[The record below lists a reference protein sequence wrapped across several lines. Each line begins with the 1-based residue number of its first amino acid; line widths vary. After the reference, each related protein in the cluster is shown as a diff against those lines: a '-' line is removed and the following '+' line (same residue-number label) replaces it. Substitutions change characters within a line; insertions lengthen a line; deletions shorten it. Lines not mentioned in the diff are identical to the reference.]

1 MPCAHAEPERSR
13 LARNPAAYGFSGIN
27 ATALDCGKDVER
39 PEDPTTNKKLRLV
52 TQRREEL
59 YSNPGAHRAMQMN
72 VVWSATCMPGHMR
85 RPNPKGILKSL
96 STLPFQFPA
105 GLCGVKNREGLNV
118 SGSSNT
124 FGSMTRTL
132 WIGASGVTKLVQ
144 ISK

>member
-1 MPCAHAEPERSR
+1 MPCAHAELERCR

-27 ATALDCGKDVER
+27 ASALDCGKDVER
-39 PEDPTTNKKLRLV
+39 PEDPTTKQKVKISNTTVRRVINKLR
-52 TQRREEL
+52 T
-59 YSNPGAHRAMQMN
+59 HRAMEIN

-124 FGSMTRTL
+124 FGSMTRIL
-132 WIGASGVTKLVQ
+132 WIGASGVTNLFEFQ
-144 ISK
+144 